1 MGLVYQDFPDIAEQK
16 QVLQETV
23 IFCVLE
29 IKWFAANDTPFS
41 SSKTTCSIPAT
52 SCWILKSKG
61 TPLMLVV

>member
-1 MGLVYQDFPDIAEQK
+1 MGLVDQDFPDIAEQK
-16 QVLQETV
+16 QVLQETG

-41 SSKTTCSIPAT
+41 SSRTTCSIPST
-52 SCWILKSKG
+52 SLWILKLKG